1 MPRKINGSIEK
12 NRLSWL
18 VNNWN
23 NKLQNQDTHLI
34 ALFATTGIDA
44 LLIEKFIVA
53 GGSKL
58 HYDITILMKDG
69 TTTNIE
75 HKAISTTIN
84 DAEQPWSLTPQ
95 LLNSTHNSFDL
106 SVKYCNVW
114 YNLVMPDLRLL
125 FPILPELPT
134 YDEWMKGDASM
145 GSVTTDFGKSLK
157 EIRKANKE
165 NSVIIDKLYKDSI
178 KLFWKNIQENHPDKL
193 KQFEQEVLLKMQN
206 CLSQKHLW
214 LNVYYQTTTTIE
226 SEICFLTITPQISN
240 LSLTINTNEDN
251 HKYPKIILN
260 YNLSSNPNKKF
271 QGKALLRW
279 GNGNGIAN
287 IRWNIS

>member
-1 MPRKINGSIEK
+1 MSRKTNGNTEK
-12 NRLSWL
+12 KRLPWI
-18 VNNWN
+18 VNDWN
-23 NKLQNQDTHLI
+23 NKLYNQDTYLTN
-34 ALFATTGIDA
+34 LFASTGIDI

-69 TTTNIE
+69 TTINIE
-75 HKAISTTIN
+75 HKAIKTKIN

-95 LLNSTHNSFDL
+95 LLNGTNKSFDL
-106 SVKYCNVW
+106 SIEYCKVW
-114 YNLVMPDLRLL
+114 YYLVMPDLKLL
-125 FPILPELPT
+125 FPILPDLPT
-134 YDEWMKGDASM
+134 YDEWMKCDASM
-145 GSVTTDFGKSLK
+145 GSATTDFSRSLK

-165 NSVIIDKLYKDSI
+165 NSAIIDKLYKDSI
-178 KLFWKNIQENHPDKL
+178 KSFWKNIQENNPDKL
-193 KQFEQEVLLKMQN
+193 KQFEQEVLLKMRN

-214 LNVYYQTTTTIE
+214 LNVYYETTSTIE
-226 SEICFLTITPQISN
+226 PGICFLTITPRISN
-240 LSLTINTNEDN
+240 LSLTINTNDGN

-271 QGKALLRW
+271 QGNALLRW